1 VNHACSDNLADVLC
15 VNQVRI
21 DFTDRPITAWGGMGV
36 LIGKFLEKIQFRS
49 WVAHHVPII
58 ETSPNAGGVYE
69 KVLGQLLTVLG
80 GGYRFAHS
88 LMWNHGVEALKH
100 VFDVAWLPKSSST
113 LTRFWNKIKTQ
124 AVVEQL
130 ADSSRLLAKTFIEWE
145 GIKEDNLNLDSSVLT
160 RYGEQQGAHS
170 GYNPRKP
177 GRPSH
182 HPLLAFLGS
191 GYVANVW
198 NRSGD
203 CHSGQGAVDF
213 FQQTILALGSSFRVK
228 RVLCDTSFYQ
238 LAFIDHLQD
247 NGYRYIMAVPL
258 WPILQQQ
265 IMRLQQWQQV
275 DDGIEVAEFE
285 FKHFDAK
292 WTRSLRYIVVRQQ
305 MATRPK
311 ASGKQPSLFQEL
323 EELKRYRFCL
333 LTSNECQLSAEEVWR
348 EYRPRANDE
357 NVVKDLKEG
366 YGFAAFSLDNFWAT
380 EAVMIMNGLVF
391 HNLIHYLNRHIIN
404 PQPPVEQ
411 LKTLRIKY
419 FIVPAQ
425 LGTEARYSVLR
436 LGIQQGKFREKIT
449 SLLRDIAN
457 IPHNLCN
464 CNAVAYNLASG

>member
-1 VNHACSDNLADVLC
+1 MNATYCDNLADILC

-21 DFTDRPITAWGGMGV
+21 DFTDKPITAWGGMGV
-36 LIGKFLEKIQFRS
+36 LMGKLLEKIQFRD
-49 WVAHHVPII
+49 WVERHVPII

-69 KVLGQLLTVLG
+69 KVLGQMLTVLG

-88 LMWNHGVEALKH
+88 MLWNHGVEALKR
-100 VFDVAWLPKSSST
+100 VLGVAWLPLAAST
-113 LTRFWNKIKTQ
+113 LTRFWNKIETQ

-130 ADSSRLLAKTFIEWE
+130 ADSSRILAKTIVDWE
-145 GIKEDNLNLDSSVLT
+145 KIGEDNLNLDASVLT
-160 RYGEQQGAHS
+160 RYGTQQGAII
-170 GYNPRKP
+170 GYNPKKP

-182 HPLLAFLGS
+182 HPLLAFLSS
-191 GYVANVW
+191 GYVVNVW

-203 CHSGQGAVDF
+203 CHAGQGAVDF
-213 FQQTILALGSSFRVK
+213 FRQTILALGSSFRVK
-228 RVLCDTSFYQ
+228 RVLCDSSFYQ
-238 LAFIDHLQD
+238 IDFIDHLQN

-258 WPILQQQ
+258 WPIFQRQ
-265 IMRLQQWQQV
+265 IMRLQHWQQI

-285 FKHFDAK
+285 FKHFDPK
-292 WTRSLRYIVVRQQ
+292 WTRALRYVAIRQEI
-305 MATRPK
+305 ALRPK

-323 EELKRYRFCL
+323 AELKNYRFGL
-333 LTSNECQLSAEEVWR
+333 LTCNEHQLLPEEVWR

-380 EAVMIMNGLVF
+380 EAVMIMNALVF
-391 HNLIHYLNRHIIN
+391 HNLIHYLNRQIIN

-436 LGIQQGKFREKIT
+436 LGVQQGKFRDKIT

-457 IPHNLCN
+457 IPHNLFN
-464 CNAVAYNLASG
+464 CNAVEYNLASG